1 MPGLAQPA
9 CPASCGQAQAGVAGV
24 DPKRHFTYCSE
35 RRSVHLSSRRR
46 LEAVEWVN
54 LLYPLLRMWFD
65 CDIKISMLKGKEIVL
80 GVTGGIAAYKAAEF
94 VRLLVKREAHVYVV
108 MTQNAQE
115 FVTPLTFQTLSGNP
129 VITGP
134 FTLFEDKKIGH
145 IALADLAELIVI
157 LPATAN
163 IIGKIANGIADDFL
177 STMVMASKAPVLFV
191 PSMNVNMWENQATQ
205 KNIQT
210 LIERGHY
217 IMEPGE
223 GELACHWYG
232 KGRLAE
238 LDEVLEKIEDL
249 FSVKDLEGERILITG
264 GPTQE
269 PIDPIRF
276 ITNHSSGKMG
286 YALAKVAKRR
296 GAKVMLV
303 TGPTSLPIP
312 RRDIEVF
319 SVKTAEEMRKTVLT
333 HLEGCSVV
341 IKAAA
346 VSDYR
351 PKVKGERKL
360 KKDDPYLTLE
370 LERTEDILKEIGKK
384 KGNRVLIGF
393 AAETDNLLAN
403 AKQKLM
409 EKNLD
414 FIVVND
420 VTKPGAGFGL
430 DTNQVKILFPSGEEK
445 NLPLMSKEDVS
456 EVVLNEVVN
465 LLRKKNS

>member
-1 MPGLAQPA
+1 LWYSIP
-9 CPASCGQAQAGVAGV
+9 
-24 DPKRHFTYCSE
+24 
-35 RRSVHLSSRRR
+35 
-46 LEAVEWVN
+46 
-54 LLYPLLRMWFD
+54 
-65 CDIKISMLKGKEIVL
+65 MLKGKEIVL

-94 VRLLVKREAHVYVV
+94 VRLLAKAEANVHVV
-108 MTQNAQE
+108 MTRSAQE

-129 VITGP
+129 VVTN
-134 FTLFEDKKIGH
+134 LFALLEDEKIGH

-191 PSMNVNMWENQATQ
+191 PSMNVNMWENRALQR
-205 KNIQT
+205 NVQT
-210 LIERGHY
+210 LLERGY
-217 IMEPGE
+217 YFVEPGE

-238 LDEVLEKIEDL
+238 LDEVVERIEDL
-249 FSVKDLEGERILITG
+249 LSQKDLKGERILITG

-269 PIDPIRF
+269 PIDPVRF
-276 ITNHSSGKMG
+276 ITNRSSGKMG

-296 GAKVMLV
+296 GAEVVLV

-312 RRDIEVF
+312 RRDIDVV
-319 SVKTAEEMRKTVLT
+319 SVRTADEMREAVLA
-333 HLEGCSVV
+333 HMEGCTVV

-351 PKVKGERKL
+351 PKVISLKKL
-360 KKDDPYLTLE
+360 KKADPYTSLE
-370 LERTEDILKEIGKK
+370 LERTRDILGEIGRK
-384 KGNRVLIGF
+384 KGDRILIGF
-393 AAETDNLLAN
+393 AAETENLIGN
-403 AKQKLM
+403 ASKKLM

-430 DTNQVKILFPSGEEK
+430 DTNQVKILYPSGEVK
-445 NLPLMSKEDVS
+445 DLPLMSKEEVS
-456 EVVLNEVVN
+456 EFILDDVVK
-465 LLRKKNS
+465 LLKQKRINKTEPNPKHH

>member
-1 MPGLAQPA
+1 
-9 CPASCGQAQAGVAGV
+9 
-24 DPKRHFTYCSE
+24 
-35 RRSVHLSSRRR
+35 
-46 LEAVEWVN
+46 
-54 LLYPLLRMWFD
+54 
-65 CDIKISMLKGKEIVL
+65 MLKGKEIVV

-94 VRLLVKREAHVYVV
+94 VRLLTKEGVNVHVV

-129 VITGP
+129 VVTET
-134 FTLFEDKKIGH
+134 FALLQDEKIGH

-177 STMVMASKAPVLFV
+177 TAMVMATKAPALFV
-191 PSMNVNMWENQATQ
+191 PSMNVNMWENKALQR
-205 KNIQT
+205 NVQT
-210 LIERGHY
+210 LMGRGHH

-238 LDEVLEKIEDL
+238 LSDVAEKIEDL
-249 FSVKDLEGERILITG
+249 MSPKDLEGEKILITG

-269 PIDPIRF
+269 PIDPVRF
-276 ITNHSSGKMG
+276 ITNRSSGKMG
-286 YALAKVAKRR
+286 YALAKVARRR
-296 GAKVMLV
+296 GADVILV
-303 TGPTSLPIP
+303 TGPTPLAISRSDIKVIP
-312 RRDIEVF
+312 VR
-319 SVKTAEEMRKTVLT
+319 TAEEMRRAVLT
-333 HLEGCSVV
+333 HMKGCSVV

-351 PKVKGERKL
+351 PKVTSQEKL
-360 KKDDPYLTLE
+360 KKSDPYYSLE
-370 LERTEDILKEIGKK
+370 LERTRDILGEIGKK
-384 KGNRVLIGF
+384 KGNRVLVGF
-393 AAETDNLLAN
+393 AAETENLIGN
-403 AKQKLM
+403 ARKKLI

-430 DTNQVKILFPSGEEK
+430 DTNQVKILDISGEVK
-445 NLPLMSKEDVS
+445 DLPLMSKEEVSSVILDDV
-456 EVVLNEVVN
+456 VR
-465 LLRKKNS
+465 LLREKKGSRKK